1 MHRGLYGRH
10 VGLVWLH
17 LPHHW
22 VRLLVCIR
30 IHDHTFMGVN
40 VRCDQPGVGVG
51 VGAGGRGLAA
61 GSGAAATSAAAAAVA
76 LKDVAETLSICLLK
90 GA

>member
-22 VRLLVCIR
+22 VRILVCIHV
-30 IHDHTFMGVN
+30 HDHTFMGVN

-51 VGAGGRGLAA
+51 VGQAITRQTSGVCLAI
-61 GSGAAATSAAAAAVA
+61 
-76 LKDVAETLSICLLK
+76 L
-90 GA
+90 